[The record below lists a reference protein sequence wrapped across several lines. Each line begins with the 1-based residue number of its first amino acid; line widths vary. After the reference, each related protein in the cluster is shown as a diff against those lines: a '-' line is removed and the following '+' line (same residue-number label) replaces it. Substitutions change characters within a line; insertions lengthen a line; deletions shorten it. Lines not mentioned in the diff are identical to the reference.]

1 MDSSNLL
8 IAETPLWKRIWI
20 SLVVVFAIG
29 FGIFTL
35 SYAIDDNANT
45 LRIVF
50 VYLLSVGIFTAL
62 SFVII
67 RLIKWAIDAAG
78 ERKLGTFTK
87 IIISQVVALILLLV
101 FYFVA
106 SPYQNCIRQSSYK
119 NFCIKETSW

>member
-1 MDSSNLL
+1 MNFSNLQN
-8 IAETPLWKRIWI
+8 EVTPLWKRVWI
-20 SLVVVFAIG
+20 SFVVVFAIG
-29 FGIFTL
+29 FGLLAL
-35 SYAIDDNANT
+35 SYAIDDNANV
-45 LRIVF
+45 LRIVV
-50 VYLLSVGIFTAL
+50 VYFLSVGIFSAL

-67 RLIKWAIDAAG
+67 RLIKWAIDAMG

-87 IIISQVVALILLLV
+87 IIIAQVVALVLILV